1 MFFHDIIKRKEYL
14 DKKLKDVS
22 DFLKSLKELDISVE
36 SKALLYNKAIDLKFK
51 LLNKIRSHEVL
62 IQSLSEETTVDIGN
76 ETMSL
81 YEAEQLINTI
91 EAKIETVES
100 ILLDGDL
107 NVINFFSLLEQR
119 DQLFEEYMVL
129 YTSVYRS
136 IANKEWSG

>member
-22 DFLKSLKELDISVE
+22 NFIKSLKELDIDVD
-36 SKALLYNKAIDLKFK
+36 SKALLYNKALDLKFK

-62 IQSLSEETTVDIGN
+62 IQNLSEETAVTIGD

-81 YEAEQLINTI
+81 YEAEQLLSTI
-91 EAKIETVES
+91 EAKIETVEN
-100 ILLDGDL
+100 ILLGGDL
-107 NVINFFSLLEQR
+107 KVINFFSLLEQR
-119 DQLFEEYMVL
+119 DQLFEEHMVL
-129 YTSVYRS
+129 YTAVYRS